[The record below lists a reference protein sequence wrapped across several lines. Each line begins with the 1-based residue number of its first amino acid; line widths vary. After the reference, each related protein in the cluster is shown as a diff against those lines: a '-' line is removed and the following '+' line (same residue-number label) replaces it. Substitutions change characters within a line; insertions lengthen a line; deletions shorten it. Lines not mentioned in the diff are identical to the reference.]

1 MAVTVL
7 GPQRPEPRRCC
18 LYLYVRVSA
27 TVEAGVEHTDAPV
40 TTERAGSLAAAIH
53 KFAIFLLTLR
63 SDFDIA

>member
-18 LYLYVRVSA
+18 LYLYVRVPA
-27 TVEAGVEHTDAPV
+27 AVEAGVEHTDAPV
-40 TTERAGSLAAAIH
+40 TTERAGSLAGPIH
-53 KFAIFLLTLR
+53 RFFFLTLR